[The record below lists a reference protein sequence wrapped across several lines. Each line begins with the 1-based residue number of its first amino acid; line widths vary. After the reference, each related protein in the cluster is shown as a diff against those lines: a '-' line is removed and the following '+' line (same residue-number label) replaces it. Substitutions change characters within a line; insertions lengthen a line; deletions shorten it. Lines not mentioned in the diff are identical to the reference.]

1 MVWKLIR
8 ITIEL
13 IIYVS
18 QDLFIN
24 LHGPSPSRAYCIFG
38 QLTNSK
44 VLRKL
49 PILDSYN
56 GSDWKLYTIA
66 VLVNLAKMQ
75 HTHDGEEPD
84 F

>member
-66 VLVNLAKMQ
+66 TRANFVFDQSEHLF
-75 HTHDGEEPD
+75 T